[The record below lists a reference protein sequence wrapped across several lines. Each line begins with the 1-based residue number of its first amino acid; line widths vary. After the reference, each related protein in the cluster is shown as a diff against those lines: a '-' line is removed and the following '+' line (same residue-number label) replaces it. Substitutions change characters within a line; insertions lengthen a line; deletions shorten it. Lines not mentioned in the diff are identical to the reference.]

1 MDVLDINRKLQLI
14 SSVTRHDLLNK
25 INCAEILIEEHIIQ
39 DSESGLKDDDLIAAL
54 NILIQAEKDLKFIR
68 DYEMT
73 GVQVPKW
80 IDLHDALNHL
90 IDRIPVGI
98 ELRVCLPRIQV
109 FADNL
114 LDHVFF
120 NLIDNAIIHGGN
132 LSHIQVFHRKEA
144 DTLIIIVQ
152 DDGIGVPMI
161 EKEQIFELGYGANTG
176 LGLFYIREILA
187 ITQIVI
193 VENGIFHEGARF
205 EMSIPAVGWH
215 MN

>member
-1 MDVLDINRKLQLI
+1 MDGLDINRKIQLI

-25 INCAEILIEEHIIQ
+25 INCVEILIEEHINQ
-39 DSESGLKDDDLIAAL
+39 DSESGLKVDDLKAAL
-54 NILIQAEKDLKFIR
+54 KILIQAEKDLGLTR
-68 DYEMT
+68 DFEKT

-90 IDRIPVGI
+90 IDRIPIGV
-98 ELRVCLPRIQV
+98 ELMVNLPRVQV

-114 LDHVFF
+114 LDHVFY

-132 LSHIQVFHRKEA
+132 LSHIQIFNRIEA
-144 DTLIIIVQ
+144 DMLIIIVQ
-152 DDGIGVPMI
+152 DDGIGVPLND
-161 EKEQIFELGYGANTG
+161 KEQIFEFGYGANTG

-193 VENGIFHEGARF
+193 AENGNFCEGARF
-205 EMSIPAVGWH
+205 EIRIPAVGWRT
-215 MN
+215 N